1 MMEGESDYDE
11 ETAKECRRSWHKRQ
25 LPSCLASNDTGSGT
39 MHAAGVL
46 EDVVLLFGFCE

>member
-1 MMEGESDYDE
+1 MMRKQPRNVDVLG
-11 ETAKECRRSWHKRQ
+11 HKRQ